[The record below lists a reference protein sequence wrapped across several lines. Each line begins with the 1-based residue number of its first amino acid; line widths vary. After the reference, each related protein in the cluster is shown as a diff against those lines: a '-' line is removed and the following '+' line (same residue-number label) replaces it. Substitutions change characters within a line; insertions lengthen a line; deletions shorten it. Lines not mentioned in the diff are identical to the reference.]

1 MLSLPISAWGDGG
14 FWGGGSA
21 GRSHA
26 ARSCGG
32 ACAPITLLTIGAV
45 MCCKR
50 GNNVPWRALSLERRC
65 AGARGCVLREHY
77 RNTREQQRRCEGG
90 PRLQA
95 VPTRD
100 GMRSLFLT
108 GASTPQG
115 PLPRSP
121 TSWTCRLLFI
131 DVPRE
136 QYIIDYSRASKG
148 QGRALPAS
156 YTPLT
161 GQSRHGSHDARAH
174 ARVELRRGRRP
185 PAINSNLGSAP
196 DASQETAR
204 IGCPGAPRLST
215 LQPKQNGPPRGICT
229 EHAKPASHPTELFR
243 RPFFGV
249 LRYDRR
255 ESPP

>member
-14 FWGGGSA
+14 FWGGSA
-21 GRSHA
+21 GHSHA

-50 GNNVPWRALSLERRC
+50 GNNVPWRAPSLERRC
-65 AGARGCVLREHY
+65 AGARGSVLREHY
-77 RNTREQQRRCEGG
+77 RSTREQQRRREGG

-121 TSWTCRLLFI
+121 TSCTCRLLFI
-131 DVPRE
+131 DVPQE

-196 DASQETAR
+196 DASQEAAPM
-204 IGCPGAPRLST
+204 GCPGCSAPKHTSAKAKWPAPGHLHRAR
-215 LQPKQNGPPRGICT
+215 KARKPPN
-229 EHAKPASHPTELFR
+229 
-243 RPFFGV
+243 
-249 LRYDRR
+249 
-255 ESPP
+255 